1 MLDYTVQIVS
11 LRPHKK
17 TILASGKTHTVFLGN
32 LATLIWAYV
41 VCFCVV
47 CKKKVLMEGLGI
59 CVNIVRQIYYKHL
72 TVLSCEVFL

>member
-32 LATLIWAYV
+32 LATLIWA
-41 VCFCVV
+41 C
-47 CKKKVLMEGLGI
+47 G
-59 CVNIVRQIYYKHL
+59 
-72 TVLSCEVFL
+72 VFLCSMQEKSSNGGAGYLRQHCASKIL